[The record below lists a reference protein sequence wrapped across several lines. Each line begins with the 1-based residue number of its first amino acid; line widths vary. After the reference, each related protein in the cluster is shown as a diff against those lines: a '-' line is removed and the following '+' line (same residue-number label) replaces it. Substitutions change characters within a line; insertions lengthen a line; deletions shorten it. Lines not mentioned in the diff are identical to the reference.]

1 MIDLIEGK
9 NTHLEHA
16 EDDIINNGYDG
27 GVNAI
32 NFLSSLKDMLSGS
45 RCSKVNVSVKWDGAV
60 FVVDARD
67 GKFFVGTK
75 AVFNKTGKVNKSIQ
89 DIRDNHTGELQNI
102 LRECLQYHH

>member
-45 RCSKVNVSVKWDGAV
+45 RSSKVNVSVKWDGAPAIV
-60 FVVDARD
+60 CGPDPRD
-67 GKFFVGTK
+67 GKFFCFFSK
-75 AVFNKTGKVNKSIQ
+75 IKDFNCSFFVLNDSKL
-89 DIRDNHTGELQNI
+89 IRFAYTFSLYRI
-102 LRECLQYHH
+102 LNT